1 MLGLGIW
8 QSVVVLLAGNLYG
21 SFLFV
26 VLTLIYSFFVFWQTL
41 HTKGLKVVYHME
53 QNAVMI
59 DVLTQ
64 ALFEIRQQVQALVP
78 AVEKDEEEEKEKGRG
93 TAGAARAAQ
102 APLATT
108 GPDRTLKGM
117 QRTGHQLTHDAIV
130 QLSAVIVSWVAAF
143 LIVNV

>member
-1 MLGLGIW
+1 MGTIVLGLGIW
-8 QSVVVLLAGNLYG
+8 QSVVVLVAGNLYG

-53 QNAVMI
+53 HNAVMI

-64 ALFEIRQQVQALVP
+64 ALFELRQQVQALVP
-78 AVEKDEEEEKEKGRG
+78 VAEEDEEEKG
-93 TAGAARAAQ
+93 TSGAARAAT
-102 APLATT
+102 APLIIT
-108 GPDRTLKGM
+108 GPDRTLKGA

-130 QLSAVIVSWVAAF
+130 QLSVVVVSWVAAF